1 MKNNKINKIIAI
13 LLVIILMIISSAN
26 LVYAETSLKDNE
38 LLIING
44 KTILKNATIN
54 QVNSMLGKPKIET
67 ISAFGGKAYSYYD
80 DNYSYYLFLETD
92 ENGVIKSY
100 GAIGGNFKG
109 KRYGQGD
116 TGNSTYWFLS
126 GESLYDYFG
135 DKKVYGIME
144 YNCTYSDE
152 EKYWTNYEKRSG
164 DYLYA
169 LQPHCIAVSKALA
182 VKNGDPFKQ
191 TYATEDLFYM
201 NEQLKYNGMSLV
213 DYAENMGIETQIR
226 STGRSYGNLFYE
238 YLPNPISYGS
248 STEKRTYES
257 NYKYIIYDVQMTDF
271 ESKKHNYGSFYVDP
285 SFLENRKTVE
295 LTADEKQKLSSAVA
309 KYKEYLKNLEAT
321 NNGELVEIKPQVDKL
336 PLTAGKY
343 KKQVLQTIT
352 DWLNVARLG
361 IGMGALELDTDIAD
375 CAQHKAALV
384 YYMNQHGMDG
394 GHFPEQPEGVSDE
407 FYQKAQSYM
416 NENLFTGT
424 IQTSIPYA
432 LNDGYG
438 DPVSCGHR
446 YNLIDPYY
454 TKWGLGTVGE
464 GLSIQQQS
472 AHKFAGN
479 TKWDGELVAWPS
491 NGILPLELVYIGIGN
506 WTAQFYKNY
515 EITDKTTVT
524 VKCLNTDKVYDITA
538 TDSSNGKFLAKTGKD
553 LITFRDDS
561 ITYQDGDVFEITLH
575 NVKNSAGGLVE
586 YKYRSVF
593 KQFSSS
599 AINPVTDVSLDKTS
613 VLLSIGQSQRV
624 LAKAIPDE
632 AKNKLM
638 TFTSSNKD
646 VATVRQDGTITGV
659 SKGKTTITVKCGN
672 ITKTIQV
679 EVTDKIQ
686 GDVNGDGD
694 VTLADCTKILKHVKK
709 TQYLTGEELQRA
721 DINGKDGITLAD
733 YTILLKFVKKV
744 APLP

>member
-1 MKNNKINKIIAI
+1 MNSDIIRKSISI
-13 LLVIILMIISSAN
+13 LLIIFIALNILTNFS
-26 LVYAETSLKDNE
+26 YATTTLKDNE
-38 LLIING
+38 LLIMKG
-44 KTILKNATIN
+44 RTILKNATIE
-54 QVNSMLGKPKIET
+54 QVNNMFGNPKIET

-116 TGNSTYWFLS
+116 TGSSTYWFLS
-126 GESLYDYFG
+126 GEALYDYFG

-152 EKYWTNYEKRSG
+152 EKYWTNYEKQSG

-182 VKNGDPFKQ
+182 VRNGDSFKQ
-191 TYATEDLFYM
+191 TYATEDIFYI

-271 ESKKHNYGSFYVDP
+271 ESRKHNYGSFFVDP

-309 KYKEYLKNLEAT
+309 KYNEYLKNLEVT
-321 NNGELVEIKPQVDKL
+321 NNGELMEIKPQVDKL

-343 KKQVLQTIT
+343 KTQVLQTIT

-394 GHFPEQPEGVSDE
+394 GHYPKQPEGVDDE
-407 FYQKAQSYM
+407 FFKKAQTYM
-416 NENLFTGT
+416 NENLYTGT
-424 IQTSIPYA
+424 IQTSISYA

-438 DPVSCGHR
+438 DPVGCGHR

-454 TKWGLGTVGE
+454 TRWGLGTVGE

-472 AHKFAGN
+472 AHKFAGY
-479 TKWDGELVAWPS
+479 TEYDGELVAWPS

-524 VKCLNTDKVYDITA
+524 VKCLNTDKVYNITA
-538 TDSSNGKFLAKTGKD
+538 TDSNNGKLLVKTGD
-553 LITFRDDS
+553 SLITFRDDS

-575 NVKNSAGGLVE
+575 NVKNSTGNLVE

-593 KQFSSS
+593 KQFSNS
-599 AINPVTDVSLDKTS
+599 AINPVTDVSLDKAS
-613 VLLSIGQSQRV
+613 VRLSIGQSQRV
-624 LAKAIPDE
+624 LAKVIPDE
-632 AKNKLM
+632 AKDKLM
-638 TFTSSNKD
+638 TFTSSNKG
-646 VATVRQDGTITGV
+646 VAEVRQDGTITGV
-659 SKGKTTITVKCGN
+659 SKGKTTIILKCGS
-672 ITKTIQV
+672 ITKTINV
-679 EVTDKIQ
+679 EVTDAIQ
-686 GDVNGDGD
+686 GDVDGDGF
-694 VTLADCTKILKHVKK
+694 VTISDCLAILRHVKEVEL
-709 TQYLTGEELQRA
+709 LTGEKLERA
-721 DINGKDGITLAD
+721 KIDDNNMVTISD
-733 YTILLKFVKKV
+733 YTALLRHVKEIE
-744 APLP
+744 LLN